1 MLAGEELVKAY
12 RPEDGFAKCF
22 CVECGSALWSV
33 DPESGEIGSVRLGLF
48 DPGHDI
54 RPQWRAFV
62 DDACAWEPL
71 PDDGLE
77 RFSQGKP
84 R

>member
-1 MLAGEELVKAY
+1 MLAGEDLVKAY
-12 RPEDGFAKCF
+12 RPEGGFAKCF

-33 DPESGEIGSVRLGLF
+33 DPGSGEIGSVRLGLF

-62 DDACAWEPL
+62 DNACAWEPL

-77 RFSQGKP
+77 RFSEGKP